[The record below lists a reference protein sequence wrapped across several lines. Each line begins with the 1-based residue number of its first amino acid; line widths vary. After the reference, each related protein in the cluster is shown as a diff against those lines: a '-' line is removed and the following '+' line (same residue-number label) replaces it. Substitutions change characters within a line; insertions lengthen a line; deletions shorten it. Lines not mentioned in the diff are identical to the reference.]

1 MIYVKVN
8 GTLYPATIDG
18 QMQDYTWDNRESK
31 TITMQ
36 GTYDEIVGLFK
47 DGALWS
53 IVMKETVQKRN
64 EDGSPVLDE
73 AGNPVTEEQTSE
85 WDNSEF
91 SMSGPITDN
100 RDGTVS
106 IKMGKPTDLEDAMEL
121 LLGGETA

>member
-31 TITMQ
+31 TVTMQ

-47 DGALWS
+47 DGTPWS
-53 IVMKETVQKRN
+53 IVMKEEVQKRN
-64 EDGSPVLDE
+64 EDGSLVLDK